1 MEEELL
7 KPYNL
12 NVISFTDQGSRPK
25 NEDRVYYS
33 NFDQNGFLLLVADG
47 MGGYE
52 QGELAAETAI
62 EVIAENIIGD
72 SNTNITE
79 KIELAFLKAHTA
91 INKTLVNSGTTV
103 GGVIILQN
111 DIYVFWAG
119 DVKIVLNNGGDIFAS
134 REHSLLNLLKEAEI
148 TIKPDEVKRLS
159 HTVVRSLGGKSNSYS
174 PEIIRFQKA
183 EDFSGIICSDGI
195 FQYYSNEDLCAAIS
209 KNTYLELNNEFNSLS
224 FPDALDNVTGL
235 IFINDL

>member
-1 MEEELL
+1 L

-12 NVISFTDQGSRPK
+12 KIISFTDQGSRLK
-25 NEDRVYYS
+25 NEDRVFYS

-52 QGELAAETAI
+52 HGELAAETAL
-62 EVIAENIIGD
+62 EVIAENIVGD
-72 SNTNITE
+72 GNTSIIE
-79 KIELAFLKAHTA
+79 KIESAFLKAHAA
-91 INKTLVNSGTTV
+91 INKSLVNSGTTV

-119 DVKIVLNNGGDIFAS
+119 DVKIVLNNGGNIFTS
-134 REHSLLNLLKEAEI
+134 KEHNLLNQLKGADI
-148 TIKPDEVKRLS
+148 TIKPEEVKRLS

-183 EDFSGIICSDGI
+183 EYFSGIICSDGMS
-195 FQYYSNEDLCAAIS
+195 QYYSNEDLTVTIL
-209 KNTYLELNNEFNSLS
+209 KNNYQELSNEFSSRS

-235 IFINDL
+235 IFTNEK

>member
-12 NVISFTDQGSRPK
+12 KIISFSDQGSRST

-33 NFDQNGFLLLVADG
+33 EFDQDGYLFMVADG

-52 QGELAAETAI
+52 EGELAAETAI
-62 EVIAENIIGD
+62 EVIAESIFGD
-72 SNTNITE
+72 DNTKITE
-79 KIELAFLKAHTA
+79 KIELGFLKAHAA
-91 INKTLVNSGTTV
+91 INKTLVNSGTTI
-103 GGVIILQN
+103 GGVIILRN
-111 DIYVFWAG
+111 EIYVFWAG
-119 DVKIVLNNGGDIFAS
+119 DVKIVLNNGGNIFIS
-134 REHSLLNLLKEAEI
+134 REHSLLNLLKEAQI

-174 PEIIRFQKA
+174 PEIVRLQRA
-183 EDFSGIICSDGI
+183 EYFSGIICSDGM
-195 FQYYSNEDLCAAIS
+195 FQYYSNEDLSAALS
-209 KNTYLELNNEFNSLS
+209 KKSYIELNNEFNSPS

-235 IFINDL
+235 LFFSN